1 MQSHNRSLRNAFC
14 LISSRRHSLHSTFS
28 LNAMK
33 GALHSYV
40 FYGFKRIMQQAPYF
54 VLPFGVGYGLIAWAK
69 SKNAY
74 YNSKAGHLAHGHD
87 E

>member
-1 MQSHNRSLRNAFC
+1 MGGPTQRGIIQYAVSPFQQ
-14 LISSRRHSLHSTFS
+14 
-28 LNAMK
+28 NAMK
-33 GALHSYV
+33 GAFHSYA

-54 VLPFGVGYGLIAWAK
+54 AVPFAVGYGLIAWAK

-74 YNSKAGHLAHGHD
+74 YNSKAGHLEHGHD